1 MMDYGLNITK
11 CIDWGI
17 EWHVEF
23 GLYVLALTKYA
34 LSMVKIV
41 IFDNRIDLM
50 KYGLKECK

>member
-1 MMDYGLNITK
+1 MDYGLNITK